1 MREAGEMTQKRAT
14 LIGLMAILLWSAIV
28 GLIKSVSE
36 GFGPI
41 AGAAMIY
48 SCSAV
53 LLLFT
58 VGFPDVKKFPRRYL
72 LLGSLLFV
80 CYELCLSL
88 SLGFSGSG
96 QQAIEVGMVNY
107 LWPSLTIVLSVIVN
121 RQKTRLV
128 IIPGILIAIAG
139 ICRILG
145 GEQGFSLT
153 EITVNLQSNP
163 LSYGLALSGAM
174 IWAIYCVVTQKIAKG
189 NNGITL
195 FFILTALVLWGKY
208 IFTPQPAFTL
218 SSWTW
223 ISLAMSA
230 VAMGFGYAAWNTGI
244 LHGNVTILATA
255 SYFIPVI
262 SALIAALMLHS
273 TLTMVFWQGAAM
285 VSLGSLLCWWS
296 TRAKAVVKI
305 SEQTQ

>member
-1 MREAGEMTQKRAT
+1 MSQRRAT
-14 LIGLMAILLWSAIV
+14 LIGLIAIVLWSAIV

-48 SCSAV
+48 SCSAI

-58 VGFPDVKKFPRRYL
+58 VGFPNLKNFPRRYL

-96 QQAIEVGMVNY
+96 KQAIEVGMVNY

-121 RQKTRLV
+121 RQKTSLF
-128 IIPGILIAIAG
+128 IIPGILVAIAG
-139 ICRILG
+139 IGRVLG
-145 GEQGFSLT
+145 GEQGFSLV
-153 EITVNLQSNP
+153 EIALNLQSNP
-163 LSYGLALSGAM
+163 LSYGLAFSGAM
-174 IWAIYCVVTQKIAKG
+174 IWAVYCMVTQKIAKG

-195 FFILTALVLWGKY
+195 FFILTAIVLWTKY
-208 IFTPQPAFTL
+208 LFSSQPEFTL
-218 SSWTW
+218 TNWTW
-223 ISLAMSA
+223 ICLAMSA

-244 LHGNVTILATA
+244 LHGNVTVLATA

-262 SALIAALMLHS
+262 SALIATLMLRS
-273 TLTMVFWQGAAM
+273 ELTVVFWQGAAM

-296 TRAKAVVKI
+296 TRAKAVVNV
-305 SEQTQ
+305 SEQTP